1 MLDTRL
7 TIPPLHWGDAGSR
20 YVLGTTWMVDA
31 DTRGEVENS
40 MAERESP

>member
-1 MLDTRL
+1 MRL

-20 YVLGTTWMVDA
+20 YVLGKTWMVDA
-31 DTRGEVENS
+31 ETGEVENS